1 MDVASWILSKK
12 YTDQSIEGISGVLA
26 GKNATIDSV
35 QKVDGVTTVTFKW
48 TADNGDVRTTSIQVK
63 DGATP
68 VVNITPITGGHR
80 VTFTTDGV
88 VETVDIMD
96 GVSITNVEINSN
108 DHLIVT
114 LSDGNTIDCGEIAT
128 KMSKLEDVT
137 INNPQDG
144 EILVYDSSINKWV
157 NKELDVAVNI
167 EDLEN
172 VDINPAT
179 LTNGAIIKYDSS
191 SSKWINSSEAL
202 NDISDVT
209 VTTPQNKQV
218 LKYNGSHWVNS
229 DNKVV
234 DLADVQVI
242 NPVAGQILVYDPV
255 VKKWVN
261 DSPSST
267 TTKLDDLADVDITQL
282 TLEDKQILAYDATT
296 QMWVNADNTM
306 TVESLDAIQD
316 VDIQNIQDGQI
327 IVWDNNLQKWV
338 NANVA
343 TKLRDLTDVSLGTL
357 ADLDLIRYSLTRQR
371 WENYSADNVVTE
383 NSVNVVTSGAVFT
396 AIKNTV
402 DKIGDLTTLKTTDKT
417 TIVNALNEVYD
428 ALVDLT
434 DKVGDITALTT
445 TDKTSVVNA
454 INELVTKVNAMKYL
468 EQVTT
473 MPTSSEYPNRV
484 LQYIGSDT
492 ADYKRGYIYRST
504 PSIVEGEIVYS
515 WERIDV
521 QPTNNNYNDL
531 INKPQINSVELAGDK
546 SLDDLGIQKI
556 FQVIT
561 MPTPS
566 SSYVGNV
573 CYQYL
578 GATTANYKTGYF
590 YMCRYITEDADYKW
604 VQVDVSSNTELANRI
619 AQLETNQGDMSALTI
634 PSVSDLVSAINVLA
648 IRGIKSI
655 TYSEPYLSI
664 VLQDDSSFQFDI
676 TVILQSTDLGDL
688 GNVIDT
694 TIQNGNL
701 LQYDSSIL
709 KYKPYDVVSA
719 LTNTLQSAKDYTD
732 QEIAS
737 AVQEDAYICDAMPN
751 CVLDS
756 ATNKYIVV
764 YYQNSVLK
772 TTTAIS
778 SRFYYKENGDPY
790 CISWFETGDPN
801 VDPVAF
807 KYLVSSPDFDD
818 YVNKNTDVVSTYTT
832 DMVDKSKIPDIASMD
847 ALYAIVATALGLKV
861 NISDINNTLTSDA
874 TDVPLSAAQG
884 KALKGLIDEKQ
895 SIIQMSTMPQ
905 PTSQMVADNVIYQY
919 IGNSSQAYTQ
929 GYWYQA
935 KYNSTD
941 DIYYWEEIK
950 YSPDMVEI
958 TSAEVDALWT

>member
-1 MDVASWILSKK
+1 MDVISYALSRK
-12 YTDQSIEGISGVLA
+12 YTQDSLA
-26 GKNATIDSV
+26 GVGALKGAPCRISQITDNPDGTHTITFLW
-35 QKVDGVTTVTFKW
+35 VD
-48 TADNGDVRTTSIQVK
+48 DNGVSHTSVLTVK

-68 VVNITPITGGHR
+68 VVNITSITGGHR

-144 EILVYDSSINKWV
+144 EILVYNSTTNKWE

-191 SSKWINSSEAL
+191 SQKWINSSETL

-218 LKYNGSHWVNS
+218 LKYNGSRWVNS

-234 DLADVQVI
+234 DLADVQII

-255 VKKWVN
+255 AKKWVN

-282 TLEDKQILAYDATT
+282 TLEDKQILVYDAEN
-296 QMWVNADNTM
+296 QLWVNADNTM

-434 DKVGDITALTT
+434 DKVGDITTLTT

-473 MPTSSEYPNRV
+473 MPTASEYPNRV

-504 PSIVEGEIVYS
+504 PSVIEGEIVYS
-515 WERIDV
+515 WERLDV

-531 INKPQINSVELAGDK
+531 INKPQINSIELAGDK

-556 FQVIT
+556 FQVTT

-578 GATTANYKTGYF
+578 GATTVDYKTGYF

-604 VQVDVSSNTELANRI
+604 VQADVSSNAELANRI

-688 GNVIDT
+688 GNVLDA

-701 LQYDSSIL
+701 LQYDSAIL
-709 KYKPYDVVSA
+709 KYKPYDVATVLSN
-719 LTNTLQSAKDYTD
+719 LLQSAKDYTD
-732 QEIAS
+732 QEILKVNTAS
-737 AVQEDAYICDAMPN
+737 AIV
-751 CVLDS
+751 VDS
-756 ATNKYIVV
+756 KPTYDVSTDTVV
-764 YYQNSVLK
+764 YYKDGQVHVSDK
-772 TTTAIS
+772 PET
-778 SRFYYKENGDPY
+778 RFYYTTVDGSF
-790 CISWFETGDPN
+790 CTSWIDGTEFTYN
-801 VDPVAF
+801 VAQVDYSDF
-807 KYLVSSPDFDD
+807 VSKT
-818 YVNKNTDVVSTYTT
+818 NDVVSTYTT
-832 DMVDKSKIPDIASMD
+832 TMVDKSKIPDISALD
-847 ALYAIVATALGLKV
+847 ALYTIIATALGLKV

-905 PTSQMVADNVIYQY
+905 PTQAMVAANVIYQY
-919 IGNSSQAYTQ
+919 IGASSQAYTQ

-958 TSAEVDALWT
+958 TAQEVDNLWA

>member
-26 GKNATIDSV
+26 GKNCTISDVS
-35 QKVDGVTTVTFKW
+35 KTGLVTTITFQW
-48 TADNGDVRTTSIQVK
+48 TADNGDTRTTQIQVNDGETPSISVTPTSDGHTVTFETSAQTETFDVK
-63 DGATP
+63 DG
-68 VVNITPITGGHR
+68 IS
-80 VTFTTDGV
+80 
-88 VETVDIMD
+88 
-96 GVSITNVEINSN
+96 VSN
-108 DHLIVT
+108 
-114 LSDGNTIDCGEIAT
+114 
-128 KMSKLEDVT
+128 VT
-137 INNPQDG
+137 INSAKHLIITLSNGSTIDAG
-144 EILVYDSSINKWV
+144 KIETVTELSELTDVELANLADKEVLTYDATSGKWV
-157 NKELDVAVNI
+157 NKELDIAVNI
-167 EDLEN
+167 VDLKD
-172 VDINPAT
+172 VDT
-179 LTNGAIIKYDSS
+179 TNLVDGSILKY
-191 SSKWINSSEAL
+191 NSTTGKFTSVLEAL

-234 DLADVQVI
+234 DLADVQII

-255 VKKWVN
+255 AKKWVN

-282 TLEDKQILAYDATT
+282 TLEDKQILVYDAEN
-296 QMWVNADNTM
+296 QVWVNADNTM

-434 DKVGDITALTT
+434 DKVGDIATLTT

-504 PSIVEGEIVYS
+504 PSIIEGEIVYS
-515 WERIDV
+515 WERLDV

-546 SLDDLGIQKI
+546 SLDDLGINGKFQYAVLPTADNTLVGKI
-556 FQVIT
+556 VEYT
-561 MPTPS
+561 G
-566 SSYVGNV
+566 GN
-573 CYQYL
+573 
-578 GATTANYKTGYF
+578 TASLKTGYF
-590 YMCRYITEDADYKW
+590 YRCQYVSENDDYEW
-604 VQVDVSSNTELANRI
+604 IQLDVSSNAELAQRI

-688 GNVIDT
+688 GNVLDA

-701 LQYDSSIL
+701 LQYDSAIL
-709 KYKPYDVVSA
+709 KYKPYNVATVLSN
-719 LTNTLQSAKDYTD
+719 LLQSAKDYTD
-732 QEIAS
+732 QEILKVNTAS
-737 AVQEDAYICDAMPN
+737 AIVVDSKPTYDASTD
-751 CVLDS
+751 
-756 ATNKYIVV
+756 TVV
-764 YYQNSVLK
+764 YYKDGQVHVTDK
-772 TTTAIS
+772 PET
-778 SRFYYKENGDPY
+778 RFYYTTVDGSF
-790 CISWFETGDPN
+790 CVSWIDGTEFLYN
-801 VDPVAF
+801 VAQVDYDDF
-807 KYLVSSPDFDD
+807 VSKT
-818 YVNKNTDVVSTYTT
+818 NDVVSTYTT
-832 DMVDKSKIPDIASMD
+832 TMVDKSKIPDISALD
-847 ALYAIVATALGLKV
+847 ALYTIIANALALKT
-861 NISDINNTLTSDA
+861 NISDIVDNLLSDDA
-874 TDVPLSAAQG
+874 TVPLSAKQG
-884 KALKGLIDEKQ
+884 KVLNLKFNDKQ
-895 SIIQMSTMPQ
+895 NIIQYTTMVQVTP
-905 PTSQMVADNVIYQY
+905 QMVTDNVVVQY
-919 IGNSSQAYTQ
+919 IGADSQAYLK
-929 GYWYQA
+929 GRWYEA
-935 KYNSTD
+935 SYNSEQ
-941 DIYYWEEIK
+941 DIYYWKEIK

-958 TSAEVDALWT
+958 TATEVDNLWA